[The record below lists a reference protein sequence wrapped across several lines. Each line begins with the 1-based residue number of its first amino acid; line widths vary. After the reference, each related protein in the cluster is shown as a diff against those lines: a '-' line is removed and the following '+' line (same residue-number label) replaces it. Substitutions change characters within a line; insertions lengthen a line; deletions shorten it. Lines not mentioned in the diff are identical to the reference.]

1 MATRSGFQ
9 TRETLEAERAASRIA
24 NLSIYSDAELV
35 VRLMEAE
42 RETSHWMATD
52 GQYSRV
58 TMLRNELHRRR
69 AAALVAA

>member
-1 MATRSGFQ
+1 MAKRSGFKTTAQ
-9 TRETLEAERAASRIA
+9 LEAERAAARIA
-24 NLSIYSDAELV
+24 NLSMYSDAELV
-35 VRLMEAE
+35 VKLMDAE

-58 TMLRNELHRRR
+58 TMFRNELHRRR